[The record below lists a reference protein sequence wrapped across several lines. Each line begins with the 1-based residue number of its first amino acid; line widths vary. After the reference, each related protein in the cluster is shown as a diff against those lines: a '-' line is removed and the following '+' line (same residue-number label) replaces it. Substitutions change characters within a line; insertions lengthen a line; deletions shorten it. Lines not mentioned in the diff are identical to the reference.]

1 MKKIIL
7 AALVLIR
14 VNSFAQKYDDKI
26 KIAKDKAF
34 QEMVLNAAY
43 ASAKSIVADNT
54 ANSSVKKF
62 SQIILTT
69 ITQPDARI
77 IEGLGFYLLSIPEV
91 AVINEHSPQ
100 SDIDFA
106 MPFVFSLFAKA
117 WYGDVSVTAQT
128 KQ

>member
-7 AALVLIR
+7 AALVLIS

-77 IEGLGFYLLSIPEV
+77 IEGLGFLPI
-91 AVINEHSPQ
+91 INPGSG
-100 SDIDFA
+100 SN
-106 MPFVFSLFAKA
+106 K
-117 WYGDVSVTAQT
+117 
-128 KQ
+128 

>member
-7 AALVLIR
+7 AALVLIS

-54 ANSSVKKF
+54 ATSVEVCNYPP
-62 SQIILTT
+62 QL
-69 ITQPDARI
+69 A
-77 IEGLGFYLLSIPEV
+77 GGAWLYLFNPSGS
-91 AVINEHSPQ
+91 N
-100 SDIDFA
+100 
-106 MPFVFSLFAKA
+106 K
-117 WYGDVSVTAQT
+117 
-128 KQ
+128 